1 LSGLLSA
8 TPVSTI
14 TWNVPL
20 YDLRVIIASFI
31 QVSDGRRNADV
42 RNRKKDGDEGDNQQF
57 TVSSSFSFL
66 LVFYSSLFASD
77 LVLLINL
84 FRN

>member
-1 LSGLLSA
+1 
-8 TPVSTI
+8 
-14 TWNVPL
+14 VPL

-31 QVSDGRRNADV
+31 QVSDGRRNGDV
-42 RNRKKDGDEGDNQQF
+42 RNRKKDGDEGNNQQF

>member
-20 YDLRVIIASFI
+20 YDLCVIIASFI
-31 QVSDGRRNADV
+31 QVSDGRRNSDV
-42 RNRKKDGDEGDNQQF
+42 RSRKKDGDEGDNQQF

-66 LVFYSSLFASD
+66 LVFYSFLFASD
-77 LVLLINL
+77 VVLLMYL
-84 FRN
+84 FCN